1 VRRPQSPAH
10 PGCMCALKD
19 TWELLPLV
27 ACLRVTADPCCA
39 PAPCLSAMLSAC
51 LPCCRRY
58 NHYAGRLGIPMP
70 ETAKLLSR
78 YPIEHHEFHWGLGTL
93 SHADTAYQLWRP
105 GLSAA
110 SLC

>member
-1 VRRPQSPAH
+1 MLACD
-10 PGCMCALKD
+10 GCTCGACSCA
-19 TWELLPLV
+19 
-27 ACLRVTADPCCA
+27 
-39 PAPCLSAMLSAC
+39 
-51 LPCCRRY
+51 RY
-58 NHYAGRLGIPMP
+58 NHYAGRLGIPLP

-78 YPIEHHEFHWGLGTL
+78 YPIEHHEFHWGQGTL